1 MDRQSEHDKAG
12 GVTEK
17 VPNDLRDEIV
27 KEIAGDVAEEVWEL
41 ILKDVIAK
49 DTQIME
55 YRRRHKRRGIHTMF
69 SSRPDHH
76 RNLSL

>member
-1 MDRQSEHDKAG
+1 MDRQSEHGKASR
-12 GVTEK
+12 VTEK
-17 VPNDLRDEIV
+17 VRKELRD
-27 KEIAGDVAEEVWEL
+27 EL
-41 ILKDVIAK
+41 ILKEAIAK